1 MVNIGNT
8 IVDIYLRTLCHLPA
22 TAVLTAYLLKP
33 KVCQCQPDFGGI
45 DLHIRRKSC
54 RYLRGSHV
62 LRLRFG
68 AGVHEVGD
76 EKFGGRVGSHEVA
89 VVVVKTSDVGV
100 VEPVALAAFDEDTDL
115 SPVPMLIFFV
125 GDRCFCLSPVC
136 HRIKILYINVLGL
149 NGDR

>member
-1 MVNIGNT
+1 MSPCHPRNLRKEHRSQHFHYGQHREY
-8 IVDIYLRTLCHLPA
+8 DCRYLPEDALPPSRNGRSYG
-22 TAVLTAYLLKP
+22 VLLKP

-54 RYLRGSHV
+54 RYLRGSHI

-76 EKFGGRVGSHEVA
+76 EKFGGGVGSYEVA

-100 VEPVALAAFDEDTDL
+100 VEPIALAAFDEDTDL
-115 SPVPMLIFFV
+115 SPVPISKL
-125 GDRCFCLSPVC
+125 PA
-136 HRIKILYINVLGL
+136 N
-149 NGDR
+149 